1 MDKIQGQLQEMMY
14 FERVQPA
21 LRVYLTKLRENAYID
36 VRQGFVDSGA
46 SPNQSKLIFT
56 TEPEKASAK
65 KKHHKD
71 KKKHLAAH

>member
-1 MDKIQGQLQEMMY
+1 
-14 FERVQPA
+14 
-21 LRVYLTKLRENAYID
+21 LRENAYID

-56 TEPEKASAK
+56 TEPEKSSTK

-71 KKKHLAAH
+71 KKKHLSAH